1 MDKTVFLRGEGSD
14 VGSMTIGI
22 ALFVLIIIAGLV
34 IGLRLSS
41 TSPQRR
47 AVAVAFILMA
57 LVAGLFW
64 GVAMGAS
71 QVWTAPFFAIACI
84 VVPVAAYTGIMK
96 ASKGA
101 RPEPKRRDDARARA
115 SKPSAALEG
124 AVMPV
129 TPNHPVNEFRDLH
142 AAPEEEVAEEEAAEE
157 AVEAEAVEP
166 EDEKAPAQEEPAET
180 AEPAADKDGETA
192 GPAESAASE
201 KTDEQEEE
209 VPQRAEAFIE
219 EYLVDENEGE
229 DGMFEPE
236 AAPVLHPR
244 KAENH
249 TTSTMVLTVPF
260 AEGDEQYLV
269 VSDTTSV
276 PNPIMAYKRSTS
288 SHLVPI
294 GSPRRGVHAKPV
306 ESSQEKAAGQVVVP
320 TFASPSE
327 QPVAKPMPQVEE
339 PVELEEPALGE
350 PPASVDF
357 AALFRREQ
365 PASADES
372 VAPQLELDFSPRPES
387 PFKPAFQPFAKHAP
401 AAPAP
406 NITPAPAAGEKE
418 TPAAQPAAER
428 VAAKAEPE
436 KPRFVESD
444 LCMPSRARR
453 APEPEE
459 PQVDEAPAPR
469 VEERRARSRRADER
483 RIEELRAM
491 RERTKPTS
499 RRAIREEAAEAA
511 VDRPS
516 SHVERRAA
524 ADPAAAFTPRTE
536 PERSVEGKS
545 EPLAAPAPAP
555 QPEPAA
561 VAAPQSEP
569 AFAVAA
575 APTPAAQSSSEPV
588 VAPEPVATPAM
599 PVSAPAPQPESIEA
613 APVPIVAPAPQPEAA
628 PAPALQPEPAPVASV
643 PAPVAAEPAPAV
655 PAPAST
661 REARYEE
668 FIGKAQGLRDK
679 GLFPVAARLYGEAAA
694 AAATS
699 ADARRARFEEM
710 ACYVKAGQGDK
721 ARALA
726 AELRR
731 ASVLTRVERIKLDA
745 VERMG

>member
-1 MDKTVFLRGEGSD
+1 
-14 VGSMTIGI
+14 MTIGI
-22 ALFVLIIIAGLV
+22 ALFVLIIIAGLI

-64 GVAMGAS
+64 AVAMGAS

-84 VVPVAAYTGIMK
+84 VVPVAAYTGIMR
-96 ASKGA
+96 ASKGS

-115 SKPSAALEG
+115 AKPSAALEG

-129 TPNHPVNEFRDLH
+129 APNHPVNEFRDLH
-142 AAPEEEVAEEEAAEE
+142 AAPEDEAVEEKAAEEAAGTDSAAESEAEEPAAEEVAEASADK
-157 AVEAEAVEP
+157 
-166 EDEKAPAQEEPAET
+166 DEKASDERDDSAVAEK
-180 AEPAADKDGETA
+180 AD
-192 GPAESAASE
+192 SAASSDGG
-201 KTDEQEEE
+201 KDEDASA
-209 VPQRAEAFIE
+209 PQRAEAFIE
-219 EYLVDENEGE
+219 EYLVDESEGE

-236 AAPVLHPR
+236 AAPVLHPH

-288 SHLVPI
+288 SHLVPL

-306 ESSQEKAAGQVVVP
+306 EPTEEKAAGQVVVP
-320 TFASPSE
+320 SFAGASA
-327 QPVAKPMPQVEE
+327 QPAPKPMPQVEE

-365 PASADES
+365 PASADEPM
-372 VAPQLELDFSPRPES
+372 APQLELDFSPRAES
-387 PFKPAFQPFAKHAP
+387 PFRPAFQPFAKHAP

-406 NITPAPAAGEKE
+406 NAAPAPKRMEK
-418 TPAAQPAAER
+418 PAAAAPEASEKM
-428 VAAKAEPE
+428 AAAAAMESQ

-444 LCMPSRARR
+444 LCAPSRARR
-453 APEPEE
+453 ADEAEK
-459 PQVDEAPAPR
+459 PQVDEVSAQQP
-469 VEERRARSRRADER
+469 EERRDRARRADER

-491 RERTKPTS
+491 RERTKP
-499 RRAIREEAAEAA
+499 A
-511 VDRPS
+511 P
-516 SHVERRAA
+516 RRAA
-524 ADPAAAFTPRTE
+524 REEVVEPAAAEDRPASRF
-536 PERSVEGKS
+536 ERRPVAE
-545 EPLAAPAPAP
+545 PAPAAVSP
-555 QPEPAA
+555 AEERVFAAKPVKPETA
-561 VAAPQSEP
+561 V
-569 AFAVAA
+569 
-575 APTPAAQSSSEPV
+575 PTA
-588 VAPEPVATPAM
+588 APEPR
-599 PVSAPAPQPESIEA
+599 
-613 APVPIVAPAPQPEAA
+613 VAPAVEAA
-628 PAPALQPEPAPVASV
+628 PAPVPEPPAVAATAAPEPRVQPAPVPAPAPEAASAPQPKAA
-643 PAPVAAEPAPAV
+643 PAPVPVAAEPEPAPIAAA

-661 REARYEE
+661 REVRYEE

-694 AAATS
+694 AAATA